1 MATMQ
6 EGSLLFSLKRLSGSG
21 KDYVSASETDRALD
35 DARRSAIEAAVARA
49 RANAER
55 RAREDADRRT
65 ERIQAE
71 SAYALAVERGRAEAE
86 MAARIEASR
95 IALEHER
102 ALALINA
109 DVQKQRLAQ
118 AVRISIIGP
127 MVLFALTIGIYWGK
141 VKPDAEAR
149 MLSQQADIARWN
161 EEVRQ
166 LRAQV
171 SARDARIREAERALA
186 GIHARAKRS
195 ESEDVREER

>member
-6 EGSLLFSLKRLSGSG
+6 QGPLLFSLRHLSGSE
-21 KDYVSASETDRALD
+21 KKSAHEEETERVFEE
-35 DARRSAIEAAVARA
+35 ARRCAIDAALARTRADAERKA
-49 RANAER
+49 REDAER
-55 RAREDADRRT
+55 RA
-65 ERIQAE
+65 ERMQAE
-71 SAYALAVERGRAEAE
+71 AAYVVAIERVRAEAE

-102 ALALINA
+102 ALAAINA
-109 DVQKQRLAQ
+109 DVQKRRLAQ
-118 AVRISIIGP
+118 AVRVGIIGP
-127 MVLFALTIGIYWGK
+127 VLLFVTTMGIYFGK

-149 MLSQQADIARWN
+149 MISQQADIARWN

-171 SARDARIREAERALA
+171 AARDARIRDAERVLA

-195 ESEDVREER
+195 DESRDSR

>member
-6 EGSLLFSLKRLSGSG
+6 QGFLLFSLKHLSSTE
-21 KDYVSASETDRALD
+21 KKYVLAAETERVFEE
-35 DARRSAIEAAVARA
+35 ARRSAIDAALARA

-55 RAREDADRRT
+55 RAREDADRRA

-71 SAYALAVERGRAEAE
+71 TAYVVAIERVRAEAE
-86 MAARIEASR
+86 VSAHIEASR

-102 ALALINA
+102 AMALINA
-109 DVQKQRLAQ
+109 DVQKKRLAQ
-118 AVRISIIGP
+118 ALR
-127 MVLFALTIGIYWGK
+127 IGIIVPTLLFVATLGIYFGK
-141 VKPDAEAR
+141 VKPDAETR

-171 SARDARIREAERALA
+171 AMRDAHIRNAERVLA
-186 GIHARAKRS
+186 GIHARAKRT
-195 ESEDVREER
+195 DDGRDDR

>member
-6 EGSLLFSLKRLSGSG
+6 QGSLLFSLKHLSNTE
-21 KDYVSASETDRALD
+21 KKYVLESESERIFEE
-35 DARRSAIEAAVARA
+35 ARRSAIEAALAHA

-55 RAREDADRRT
+55 RAREEADRRA
-65 ERIQAE
+65 EHIQAE
-71 SAYALAVERGRAEAE
+71 TAYIVAVERGRTEAE
-86 MAARIEASR
+86 MSARIEASR

-102 ALALINA
+102 AMALINA
-109 DVQKQRLAQ
+109 DVQKKRLAG
-118 AVRISIIGP
+118 ALRFGIIVP
-127 MVLFALTIGIYWGK
+127 TLLFVATLGIYFGK

-171 SARDARIREAERALA
+171 AARDAHIRNAERVLA
-186 GIHARAKRS
+186 GMHGRAKRTEEGR
-195 ESEDVREER
+195 ESR

>member
-6 EGSLLFSLKRLSGSG
+6 EGSLLFSLRRLSNSE
-21 KDYVSASETDRALD
+21 KNYVSGSETDQALD
-35 DARRSAIEAAVARA
+35 DARRSAIEAALARA

-55 RAREDADRRT
+55 RAREEADRRA

-71 SAYALAVERGRAEAE
+71 SVYAVAIERVRAEAE
-86 MAARIEASR
+86 MSGRIEASR

-102 ALALINA
+102 ALALIHA
-109 DVQKQRLAQ
+109 DVQKKRLTR
-118 AVRISIIGP
+118 AVRISIVGP
-127 MVLFALTIGIYWGK
+127 VVLFVMTIGIYWGK

-171 SARDARIREAERALA
+171 SARDARIRDAERVLA
-186 GIHARAKRS
+186 GIHARAKRG
-195 ESEDVREER
+195 EEAREDR

>member
-6 EGSLLFSLKRLSGSG
+6 EGSLLFSLKRLSRSG
-21 KDYVSASETDRALD
+21 KDYVSASETERALE
-35 DARRSAIEAAVARA
+35 DARRSAIEAAVART

-55 RAREDADRRT
+55 RAREEADRRA

-71 SAYALAVERGRAEAE
+71 SAYVVAVERVRAEAE

-109 DVQKQRLAQ
+109 DVQKKRLAQ
-118 AVRISIIGP
+118 AVRIGIVGP
-127 MVLFALTIGIYWGK
+127 VLLFALTIGIYWGK

-149 MLSQQADIARWN
+149 MLAQQADIARWN

-171 SARDARIREAERALA
+171 AARDARIRDAERVLA

-195 ESEDVREER
+195 ESEEGREDR

>member
-6 EGSLLFSLKRLSGSG
+6 QGFLLFSLKHRSNSE
-21 KDYVSASETDRALD
+21 KKYVLESESERIFEE
-35 DARRSAIEAAVARA
+35 ARRSAIDAALAHA

-55 RAREDADRRT
+55 RARVDADRRA

-71 SAYALAVERGRAEAE
+71 TAYIVAVERVRTEVE
-86 MAARIEASR
+86 MSARIEASR

-102 ALALINA
+102 AMALINT
-109 DVQKQRLAQ
+109 DVQKKRLARALQ
-118 AVRISIIGP
+118 LGIIVP
-127 MVLFALTIGIYWGK
+127 TLLFVATLGTYFGK

-166 LRAQV
+166 LRTQV
-171 SARDARIREAERALA
+171 AARDARIRDAERVLA
-186 GIHARAKRS
+186 GIHGRAKRTETEETR
-195 ESEDVREER
+195 ESR

>member
-6 EGSLLFSLKRLSGSG
+6 QGSLLFSLKRLSTTE
-21 KDYVSASETDRALD
+21 KKYVLESEASHFLEE
-35 DARRSAIEAAVARA
+35 ARRSAIEAALAHS

-55 RAREDADRRT
+55 RAREEADRRT

-71 SAYALAVERGRAEAE
+71 TAYVVAVERVRAEAE
-86 MAARIEASR
+86 MAGRIEASR

-102 ALALINA
+102 AMALINA
-109 DVQKQRLAQ
+109 DVQKQRLAR
-118 AVRISIIGP
+118 ALRLGIIVP
-127 MVLFALTIGIYWGK
+127 TVLFFATLTIYFGK

-149 MLSQQADIARWN
+149 MLSQQADIIRWN

-171 SARDARIREAERALA
+171 AARDAHIRNAERVLA
-186 GIHARAKRS
+186 GMHGRAKRT
-195 ESEDVREER
+195 EEGREGR

>member
-1 MATMQ
+1 MATMR
-6 EGSLLFSLKRLSGSG
+6 EGSLLFSLKRESSSG
-21 KDYVSASETDRALD
+21 KDFISASETDRALE
-35 DARRSAIEAAVARA
+35 DARRSAIDATVARS

-55 RAREDADRRT
+55 RAREDAERRT

-71 SAYALAVERGRAEAE
+71 SAYAVAVERVRAEAE
-86 MAARIEASR
+86 MAAHIEASR

-118 AVRISIIGP
+118 AVRISIVGP
-127 MVLFALTIGIYWGK
+127 VLLFALTIGIYWGK

-171 SARDARIREAERALA
+171 AARDARIRDAERVLA

-195 ESEDVREER
+195 ESDEGREDR

>member
-6 EGSLLFSLKRLSGSG
+6 QGSLLFSLKYLSSTE
-21 KDYVSASETDRALD
+21 KKYVLESESERIFDE
-35 DARRSAIEAAVARA
+35 ARRSAIDAALAHA

-55 RAREDADRRT
+55 RAREEADRRA

-71 SAYALAVERGRAEAE
+71 TAYVVAVERARTEAE
-86 MAARIEASR
+86 MSARIEASR

-102 ALALINA
+102 AMALLNA
-109 DVQKQRLAQ
+109 DVQKMRLTRAL
-118 AVRISIIGP
+118 RFGIIVP
-127 MVLFALTIGIYWGK
+127 TLLFVATLGIYFGK

-149 MLSQQADIARWN
+149 MISQQADIARWN

-171 SARDARIREAERALA
+171 AARDAHIRNAERVLA
-186 GIHARAKRS
+186 GMHGRAKRTEEGR
-195 ESEDVREER
+195 ESR

>member
-6 EGSLLFSLKRLSGSG
+6 QGFLLFSLKRLSDTE
-21 KDYVSASETDRALD
+21 KKFALEPRAAQFLD
-35 DARRSAIEAAVARA
+35 EARRSAIDAALARA

-55 RAREDADRRT
+55 RAREDADRRA
-65 ERIQAE
+65 ERVQAE
-71 SAYALAVERGRAEAE
+71 AAYVVAVERVRAEAE
-86 MAARIEASR
+86 MSARIEASR

-102 ALALINA
+102 AMGLINA
-109 DVQKQRLAQ
+109 DVQKKRLARALQ
-118 AVRISIIGP
+118 VGIIVP
-127 MVLFALTIGIYWGK
+127 TLLFFATLGIYFGK

-171 SARDARIREAERALA
+171 AARDAHIRNAERVLA
-186 GIHARAKRS
+186 SIHSRAKRA
-195 ESEDVREER
+195 EDGREGR

>member
-6 EGSLLFSLKRLSGSG
+6 EGSLLFSLKRLSSSG
-21 KDYVSASETDRALD
+21 KDYASASETDRALD
-35 DARRSAIEAAVARA
+35 DARRSAIEAAVARS

-171 SARDARIREAERALA
+171 SARDARIRDAERVLA

-195 ESEDVREER
+195 ESEDVREGR

>member
-6 EGSLLFSLKRLSGSG
+6 QGSLLFSLKHSSNNE
-21 KDYVSASETDRALD
+21 KKYVQEAEIERAIEE
-35 DARRSAIEAAVARA
+35 ARRAAIEAALARA

-55 RAREDADRRT
+55 RAREDADRRA

-71 SAYALAVERGRAEAE
+71 SAYVVAIERVRAEAE
-86 MAARIEASR
+86 MSARIEASR

-102 ALALINA
+102 ALAAINA
-109 DVQKQRLAQ
+109 DAQTKRLAR
-118 AVRISIIGP
+118 AVRIGIIGP
-127 MVLFALTIGIYWGK
+127 VLLFVATMGIYFGK

-149 MLSQQADIARWN
+149 MLGQQADIARWN

-166 LRAQV
+166 LREQV
-171 SARDARIREAERALA
+171 AARDARIRDAERVLA

-195 ESEDVREER
+195 EEGRDSR

>member
-1 MATMQ
+1 MMP
-6 EGSLLFSLKRLSGSG
+6 GI
-21 KDYVSASETDRALD
+21 
-35 DARRSAIEAAVARA
+35 RSSKQPWRERGQTQ
-49 RANAER
+49 NAEL
-55 RAREDADRRT
+55 EKK
-65 ERIQAE
+65 RI
-71 SAYALAVERGRAEAE
+71 AYVVAVERVRAEAE

-109 DVQKQRLAQ
+109 DVQKKRLAQ
-118 AVRISIIGP
+118 AVRISIVGP
-127 MVLFALTIGIYWGK
+127 VLLFALTIGIYWGK

-171 SARDARIREAERALA
+171 AARDARIRDAERVLA

-195 ESEDVREER
+195 ESEEGREDR

>member
-6 EGSLLFSLKRLSGSG
+6 QGSLLFSLKHLSNSE
-21 KDYVSASETDRALD
+21 KKYVQETEIERAFEE
-35 DARRSAIEAAVARA
+35 ARRSAIEAALARA

-55 RAREDADRRT
+55 RAREDADRRA

-71 SAYALAVERGRAEAE
+71 SAYVVAIERVRAEAE
-86 MAARIEASR
+86 MSAGIEASR

-102 ALALINA
+102 ALAAINA
-109 DVQKQRLAQ
+109 DAQTKRLAR
-118 AVRISIIGP
+118 AVRVGIIGP
-127 MVLFALTIGIYWGK
+127 VLLFVTTMGIYFGK

-149 MLSQQADIARWN
+149 MLSQQADITRWN

-166 LRAQV
+166 LREQV
-171 SARDARIREAERALA
+171 AARDARIRDAERVLA

-195 ESEDVREER
+195 DEGRENR